1 MEILRGIAKF
11 NGRFKIFEK
20 ELKEEEYQN
29 IINYLKI
36 HYKELRDEKDSN
48 ILSNKMPQNLILNK
62 NENINIKLPTESH
75 TSINVLPSSR
85 ILESILIISLYL

>member
-1 MEILRGIAKF
+1 M
-11 NGRFKIFEK
+11 KIFEK

-48 ILSNKMPQNLILNK
+48 ILSNKIPQILILIRMKILILNY
-62 NENINIKLPTESH
+62 LL
-75 TSINVLPSSR
+75 NVLHW
-85 ILESILIISLYL
+85 

>member
-1 MEILRGIAKF
+1 M
-11 NGRFKIFEK
+11 KIFEK

-62 NENINIKLPTESH
+62 NKNINIKLPNWKSYIDKCFYH
-75 TSINVLPSSR
+75 L
-85 ILESILIISLYL
+85 LEFWNPY